1 MITMGEVFDFL
12 VAALPYIAIGFWVAF
27 TIVQK
32 NAKDA
37 GQEMKMQWGNYFP
50 SAAMVFVSVLEFA
63 DGDTSNGT
71 TWLVLAI
78 AFLAL
83 NLASGRKTQK

>member
-1 MITMGEVFDFL
+1 MREVFDFL

-63 DGDTSNGT
+63 DGDTSNGI
-71 TWLVLAI
+71 TWLILATV
-78 AFLAL
+78 FLAL

>member
-1 MITMGEVFDFL
+1 MGEVFDFL

-27 TIVQK
+27 TIVRK
-32 NAKDA
+32 NAGDA
-37 GQEMKMQWGNYFP
+37 GQEMKMQWSNYFP

-63 DGDTSNGT
+63 DGDTSNGI
-71 TWLVLAI
+71 TWLILATV
-78 AFLAL
+78 FLAL